1 MCYSGRVTGRFP
13 FGTTLTRLRR
23 ERGYP
28 TAHGFY
34 KSRGGRRGLG
44 LSFANYLAL
53 ERGRSLPKGSR
64 LPKILSALGLVANSK
79 GGKELVYA
87 YLKDVLGSDKLLR
100 PLLSPAAQDPAPPGL
115 ALAEAATRQAVR
127 QRSVQL
133 TLEQYRVLA
142 KSQTAY
148 ACHVVLANSW
158 GWMERKELAKI
169 VDAQKGDLDAA
180 LKSLG
185 KAGLA
190 RFQGRRVRSPF
201 AGKYVI
207 PPNITPHTA
216 SIHAGLLKHR
226 THWVKQRGRMAFN
239 RYLLLR
245 MPLDK
250 MTAYLPHFNEII
262 RMSSIFGDVA
272 RSPDS
277 NVFLVEGRV
286 VRLFR

>member
-1 MCYSGRVTGRFP
+1 MIGKFP
-13 FGTTLTRLRR
+13 FGTVLTRLRR

-28 TAHGFY
+28 TAHAFY
-34 KSRGGRRGLG
+34 KSRGGKRGFG

-53 ERGRSLPKGSR
+53 ERGRSLPKGPR
-64 LPKILSALGLVANSK
+64 VQKLLSALGFVSNSK

-100 PLLSPAAQDPAPPGL
+100 PLLAASVPDPAPPSL
-115 ALAEAATRQAVR
+115 ALAEAASRQAVR

-142 KSQTAY
+142 KSAAAY
-148 ACHVVLANSW
+148 ACHIVLANSW
-158 GWMERKELAKI
+158 GWMERKELLK
-169 VDAQKGDLDAA
+169 VTGYPKDEFDKA
-180 LKSLG
+180 LRALG

-190 RFQGRRVRSPF
+190 RFQGKRVRSQL

-216 SIHAGLLKHR
+216 SVYGGLLKHR
-226 THWVKQRGRMAFN
+226 KKWVEERGRMAFN

-245 MPLDK
+245 MSNDK
-250 MTAYLPHFNEII
+250 LAAFLPHFNEMV
-262 RMSSIFGDVA
+262 RMSALFGDVA

-277 NVFLVEGRV
+277 SVFLVESRI